1 MTRIAFIGLGNM
13 GGGMAANQAKAGHEV
28 HAFDLSEA
36 AVAKAVA
43 AGCRA
48 AGSAASAVADAD
60 VVITML
66 PAGPHV
72 RAVYADQIAP
82 AAKAGALFIDCSTID
97 VDSARAVATAMTGKG
112 FRFAD
117 APVSGGTA
125 GAEAGTL
132 AFMVGCEER
141 HFAEVEA
148 VLQPMARAIIRA
160 GAHGAG
166 QAAKICNNMVLGVS
180 MIAVCEAFAL
190 AEKLGLAPDKFFEI
204 ASKSSGQCWSLT
216 SYAPWPGLVET
227 APSNRGYEGGF
238 ATAMMLKDL
247 KLAQEAAAKS
257 GASTPM
263 GAQAEALYALFDRL
277 GAGGKDFSAILQLL
291 RGQSP
296 ETHHAPPPQGI

>member
-48 AGSAASAVADAD
+48 AASAAGAVADAD

-72 RAVYADQIAP
+72 RAVYAEQIAP
-82 AAKAGALFIDCSTID
+82 AAKAGAVFIDCSTID

-125 GAEAGTL
+125 GADAGTL

-160 GAHGAG
+160 GDHGAG

-204 ASKSSGQCWSLT
+204 ASKSSGQCWSVT
-216 SYAPWPGLVET
+216 SYCPVPGVGPQT
-227 APSNRGYEGGF
+227 PADSGYAGGF

-247 KLAQEAAAKS
+247 KLAQEAAARS
-257 GASTPM
+257 GAATPM
-263 GAQAEALYALFDRL
+263 GAGAEALYALFAAQ
-277 GAGGKDFSAILQLL
+277 GFAAKDFSAVLQML
-291 RGQSP
+291 RGNLD
-296 ETHHAPPPQGI
+296 GLK

>member
-13 GGGMAANQAKAGHEV
+13 GGGMAANQAKAGHTV
-28 HAFDLSEA
+28 QAFDLSPTALDKA
-36 AVAKAVA
+36 AA
-43 AGCRA
+43 AGCVVV
-48 AGSAASAVADAD
+48 GSVAEAVRTAD

-72 RAVYADQIAP
+72 RQVYAEQILPNAP
-82 AAKAGALFIDCSTID
+82 TSALLIDSSTID
-97 VDSARAVATAMTGKG
+97 VDSARAVAAQAKAAG

-125 GAEAGTL
+125 AADAGTL
-132 AFMVGCEER
+132 AFMVGCDEAD
-141 HFAEVEA
+141 FAAVEA
-148 VLQPMARAIIRA
+148 AIAPMSRVTMRA
-160 GAHGAG
+160 GDHGAG

-190 AEKLGLAPDKFFEI
+190 AEKLGLEGERFFEI

-216 SYAPWPGLVET
+216 SYCPFPGPVPT
-227 APSNRGYEGGF
+227 APSNRNYEGGF

-257 GASTPM
+257 GAATPL
-263 GAQAEALYALFDRL
+263 GASAEGLYALFDRL
-277 GAGGKDFSAILQLL
+277 GGGPKDFSAILEML
-291 RGQSP
+291 RGN
-296 ETHHAPPPQGI
+296 APQQA